1 MNEVTIPIKL
11 LGLGEIKAELKQ
23 IKSELYNATDPAEVE
38 RLSARAGEL
47 NKKLKDINK
56 NIKNFSTG
64 STVQQVS
71 NQLGG
76 IKDSLMK
83 MDFSKAATQVTT
95 FTATVSKF
103 KVTDLTKGLG
113 KMTKAVGAL
122 SLQFLKMG
130 ASLLVNPI
138 FLLAVVIVAIILA
151 FTVWED
157 KLGKFGTAL
166 KIAFFGIYI
175 LVEAVKLLIE
185 GFKKLTDWL
194 GLTSFAADE
203 NAERVKAAAEKS
215 TEASKKRTEQ
225 ISKYYDQEIAM
236 ARAAG
241 KDTVVLEIRKSKEI
255 EAEAKVRLGNAQ
267 LSLDSMAHMVG
278 TAAEEEKQK
287 LRDKIKEEND
297 IIAGADNAREV
308 MYAANVKKVED
319 NAKKVADNARAVGKA
334 INDKRIADQKTFDT
348 NRLNAARQIKDLELA
363 AIKDQGEKERKTLAE
378 KYVRIQAD
386 LLKDMTKN
394 AAEKAA
400 LKEAFRLAEKAE
412 EDKQRQA
419 ELNTY
424 HASQRNL
431 KDLEIANMAE
441 GEEKIAA
448 LQAVNYLRARIA
460 ARKAYGNE
468 SRDIA
473 KQTDEYRDIAEQLR
487 IADEAKTK
495 ARSDKKIADQ
505 QALLTAIN
513 DLTLTDDQRKI
524 MAIEAQYLKEQA
536 LANGNAETLLA
547 LKNKY
552 DTDISNANITAAN
565 AEVET
570 NRQVRDAK
578 LGFAKDTVDGL
589 TNLGGLLIKDQ
600 AKLAKFNKASAL
612 IQIGIDTAK
621 AISALVAASNTN
633 PLNGVT
639 AGGAGIAQ
647 FASGIIQIATNIA
660 KAKQLLTSPS
670 TPVTSGGGGGDTGGG
685 GGGAN
690 TATMIPQAAQLFGS
704 SNNANTMNAGGPT
717 SSGGGNMMVTAVVS
731 ETQITNVQKKINM
744 INKNSEL

>member
-1 MNEVTIPIKL
+1 MNEVVIPIKL
-11 LGLGEIKAELKQ
+11 AGLGEIKAELKQ

-113 KMTKAVGAL
+113 KMTKAVAGL

-138 FLLAVVIVAIILA
+138 FLLVAVITLIVAGVLLFLNKIGVLEKA
-151 FTVWED
+151 FNVLMIPI
-157 KLGKFGTAL
+157 K
-166 KIAFFGIYI
+166 
-175 LVEAVKLLIE
+175 AVIQL
-185 GFKKLTDWL
+185 FKDFTDWL
-194 GLTSFAADE
+194 GLSSHAADE
-203 NAERVKAAAEKS
+203 NAAKVTAAAEKS
-215 TEASKKRTEQ
+215 AEASKLRSEQ
-225 ISKYYDQEIAM
+225 IGKSYDHEIAM
-236 ARAAG
+236 AKIAG
-241 KDTVVLEIRKSKEI
+241 KDTVKLELEKSVKLQKE
-255 EAEAKVRLGNAQ
+255 AQ
-267 LSLDSMAHMVG
+267 
-278 TAAEEEKQK
+278 
-287 LRDKIKEEND
+287 N
-297 IIAGADNAREV
+297 
-308 MYAANVKKVED
+308 
-319 NAKKVADNARAVGKA
+319 
-334 INDKRIADQKTFDT
+334 RIADNRKAYRSMKHMDDKESIEKRKKLKADIKADNDLIKAGANQRLLINAQAIQDAADKADKEAADKAAAYKDRLAKQKEFDA
-348 NRLNAARQIKDLELA
+348 NRLAAERQIEDLRIA
-363 AIKDQGEKERKTLAE
+363 AIKDAGLREEEALNE
-378 KYVRIQAD
+378 KYDRLRAD
-386 LLKDMTKN
+386 LLKDKSKTESEKIQLQK
-394 AAEKAA
+394 AFDLAEANEQDKINQDKKKKENEAFQSLNA
-400 LKEAFRLAEKAE
+400 LK
-412 EDKQRQA
+412 
-419 ELNTY
+419 
-424 HASQRNL
+424 
-431 KDLEIANMAE
+431 IANMVE
-441 GEEKIAA
+441 GEAKIAA
-448 LQAVNYLRARIA
+448 QQQVAYQASVNA
-460 ARKAYGNE
+460 AKEKYGADSAQFAE
-468 SRDIA
+468 F
-473 KQTDEYRDIAEQLR
+473 QEQLR
-487 IADEAKTK
+487 IADEATTK
-495 ARSDKKIADQ
+495 VRSDKKIADQ
-505 QALLTAIN
+505 QALFTSLN
-513 DLTLTDDQRKI
+513 NLTLKDNQLKI

-570 NRQVRDAK
+570 NKQVRDAK

-589 TNLGGLLIKDQ
+589 ANLGGMLIKDQ

-633 PLNGVT
+633 PLNGIT

-647 FASGIIQIATNIA
+647 FASGIIQIATNVA
-660 KAKQLLTSPS
+660 KAKQLLTAPS
-670 TPVTSGGGGGDTGGG
+670 ASVSGGGGGAGGG
-685 GGGAN
+685 DNGGGSN
-690 TATMIPQAAQLFGS
+690 TATMIPQAAQLFGQG
-704 SNNANTMNAGGPT
+704 NNANTVNASGT
-717 SSGGGNMMVTAVVS
+717 STETGGNMTVTAVVS

-744 INKNSEL
+744 INKNAEL

>member
-64 STVQQVS
+64 STVQQVG

-378 KYVRIQAD
+378 KYVRLQAD

-394 AAEKAA
+394 ASEKAA
-400 LKEAFRLAEKAE
+400 LQKAFNLAEKIEIAKTE
-412 EDKQRQA
+412 EEKKKIINENYQ
-419 ELNTY
+419 
-424 HASQRNL
+424 SL
-431 KDLEIANMAE
+431 KALEISNMVE
-441 GEEKIAA
+441 GEAK
-448 LQAVNYLRARIA
+448 
-460 ARKAYGNE
+460 
-468 SRDIA
+468 IA
-473 KQTDEYRDIAEQLR
+473 KQQLMAFNAAKNAAKLKYGANTVEATEFIEQLA
-487 IADEAKTK
+487 IADAATTK

>member
-11 LGLGEIKAELKQ
+11 AGLGEMKAELKQ
-23 IKSELYNATDPAEVE
+23 IKNDLVSATDPAEIE
-38 RLSARAGEL
+38 RLSSRAGEL
-47 NKKLKDINK
+47 NQKLKDTSK
-56 NIKNFSTG
+56 TIKNFSTG
-64 STVQQVS
+64 STVQQVG
-71 NQLGG
+71 NQISG
-76 IKDSLMK
+76 IKDSLIK
-83 MDFSKAATQVTT
+83 MDFSKAATQVTA
-95 FTATVSKF
+95 FTGTVSKF

-113 KMTKAVGAL
+113 KMTKAVGGL

-138 FLLAVVIVAIILA
+138 FLLVAVITLIVAGVLLFLNKIGVL
-151 FTVWED
+151 E
-157 KLGKFGTAL
+157 
-166 KIAFFGIYI
+166 IAFNVLMIPI
-175 LVEAVKLLIE
+175 KAVIQL
-185 GFKKLTDWL
+185 FKDLTDWL
-194 GLTSFAADE
+194 GLSSHAADE
-203 NAERVKAAAEKS
+203 NAAKVSAAMEKAN
-215 TEASKKRTEQ
+215 EASKLRSDRIGK
-225 ISKYYDQEIAM
+225 SYDHEIAM
-236 ARAAG
+236 AKIAG
-241 KDTVVLEIRKSKEI
+241 KDTVKLELEKSVKLQK
-255 EAEAKVRLGNAQ
+255 EAENRIKNNRKAYN
-267 LSLDSMAHMVG
+267 SMKHMDD
-278 TAAEEEKQK
+278 EEAIKKRKK
-287 LRDKIKEEND
+287 LREDIKADND
-297 IIAGADNAREV
+297 LVKAGANDRILIKAQSDKDETDAAAAAA
-308 MYAANVKKVED
+308 AANAAAYKD
-319 NAKKVADNARAVGKA
+319 RL
-334 INDKRIADQKTFDT
+334 DKQREAAQ
-348 NRLNAARQIKDLELA
+348 NRLDAERQIKDLELA

-400 LKEAFRLAEKAE
+400 LKEAFRLAEQLE
-412 EDKQRQA
+412 EDKQRQS
-419 ELNTY
+419 ELDTY
-424 HASQRNL
+424 YASQRTL

-460 ARKAYGNE
+460 AKKAYGNE

-473 KQTDEYRDIAEQLR
+473 KQTDEYREIAEQLR
-487 IADEAKTK
+487 IADEATTK

-547 LKNKY
+547 LENKHKA
-552 DTDISNANITAAN
+552 DIEKVENDAAI
-565 AEVET
+565 ERIEKEK
-570 NRQVRDAK
+570 QVRDAK
-578 LGFAKDTVDGL
+578 LTFAKDTVNGL

-600 AKLAKFNKASAL
+600 EKLAKFNKASAL
-612 IQIGIDTAK
+612 VQIGIDTAK

-633 PLNGVT
+633 PLNGIT

-647 FASGIIQIATNIA
+647 FASGIIQIATNVA
-660 KAKQLLTSPS
+660 KAKQLLTAPS
-670 TPVTSGGGGGDTGGG
+670 ASVSGGGGSAGGGDTGGG
-685 GGGAN
+685 SN

-704 SNNANTMNAGGPT
+704 SNNANTMTAGGD
-717 SSGGGNMMVTAVVS
+717 SSDGGNMMVTAVVS